1 MRGKPITN
9 YDARQ
14 KSEREPDMN
23 RTINRSSV
31 ISNQYRLRRK
41 NTSSLLSHTSYL
53 KRKTAD
59 RFTLIE
65 LLIVVAI
72 IAILAGMLLPAL
84 NKARDS
90 AHKIACTSNH
100 KTLTSA
106 GIQYCM
112 DNNDYFYAPVD
123 RAGNKNGCYNFIR
136 NICAYAISPYLGKK
150 IGLNVA
156 GGLLRKE
163 KINGDDAYFYTS
175 KVLVCPGKKT
185 NPTYDVTRDIFN
197 YGWNSQL
204 GSGSFYDGIAWSTW
218 PMAKL
223 GSVRKPSA
231 ILMFGDAGGDRWGA
245 NSTVTKLPPSPSSNE
260 ARKASIVR
268 HGNMILFSYVDGHA
282 SPTKTNRP
290 VYYKHKDYSEFTEN
304 K

>member
-1 MRGKPITN
+1 
-9 YDARQ
+9 
-14 KSEREPDMN
+14 MN

-90 AHKIACTSNH
+90 AHKIACASNH

-106 GIQYCM
+106 GIQYNM
-112 DNNDYFYAPVD
+112 DNHDYFYAPVD

-136 NICAYAISPYLGKK
+136 NICAFAISRLRA
-150 IGLNVA
+150 VA
-156 GGLLRKE
+156 
-163 KINGDDAYFYTS
+163 S
-175 KVLVCPGKKT
+175 
-185 NPTYDVTRDIFN
+185 
-197 YGWNSQL
+197 
-204 GSGSFYDGIAWSTW
+204 
-218 PMAKL
+218 
-223 GSVRKPSA
+223 
-231 ILMFGDAGGDRWGA
+231 
-245 NSTVTKLPPSPSSNE
+245 
-260 ARKASIVR
+260 
-268 HGNMILFSYVDGHA
+268 H
-282 SPTKTNRP
+282 
-290 VYYKHKDYSEFTEN
+290 
-304 K
+304 